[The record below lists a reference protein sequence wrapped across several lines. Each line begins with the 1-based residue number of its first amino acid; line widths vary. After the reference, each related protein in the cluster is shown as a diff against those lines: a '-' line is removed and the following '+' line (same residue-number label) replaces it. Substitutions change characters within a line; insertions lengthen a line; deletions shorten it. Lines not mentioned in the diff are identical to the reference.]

1 MSITYIPP
9 DTRTL
14 NALGQMSNLFM
25 RWGEDLD
32 RESRWKAQQAL
43 LRGDNKT
50 YTGIT
55 GVTFNVYN
63 PYYEQQKSILEQ
75 NRPVEQSKESI
86 LQELK
91 FNHEIANSFRRRN
104 KKLHPALGMYNDEQ
118 ALKAINSNAN
128 LRKGY
133 LNGGY
138 ITEADKSTS
147 VPGLEEKANM
157 QYSLQQE
164 KLAAWKEKEKELKEY
179 YHESYGKTR
188 ARITQDYKERLR
200 NARSLQEALALRR
213 EYAGAIKDA
222 NTTFARPQGDRAS
235 LDLDLKRFGGRGGG
249 RGSGRMKTFIVTT
262 PFGREYVRANSNAS
276 DAQILAQV
284 KKEKPKLR
292 NKGINLGN
300 SNITEGS
307 RLKATNAGNKEIQ
320 ENLKDTVSSDLN
332 FWYGDKVQRALEQLR
347 EYKKNGQ
354 DALYYTGIDFIKNNN
369 DYTPAMRLA
378 ILNSLGI
385 GGSKEYVA
393 KKSKN
398 KSTNKK
404 SSKRNIAAEP
414 VHSSYYLGTN

>member
-1 MSITYIPP
+1 MSTIYIPP

-55 GVTFNVYN
+55 GITPTVYN

-75 NRPVEQSKESI
+75 NRPAEQSKESI
-86 LQELK
+86 LEGLK

-104 KKLHPALGMYNDEQ
+104 EGRNPALSKYNDEQ
-118 ALKAINSNAN
+118 ALKVINSNAN

-138 ITEADKSTS
+138 ITDADKVTN

-157 QYSLQQE
+157 EYSLQQD
-164 KLAAWKEKEKELKEY
+164 KLAAWEKAKNALKEY

-188 ARITQDYKERLR
+188 ERITQDYKERLR
-200 NARSLQEALALRR
+200 NASSPQEALALRR

-222 NTTFARPQGDRAS
+222 NTAFARPQGDRAGLA
-235 LDLDLKRFGGRGGG
+235 LDMSRFARRGSG
-249 RGSGRMKTFIVTT
+249 RGSGTHMKTFVLIT
-262 PFGREYVRANSNAS
+262 PYGRGSVRVNRDSS
-276 DAQILAQV
+276 DTQILKQYVNENPKFKGKLNIGNVSISPAKARGV
-284 KKEKPKLR
+284 SEAGNAAIKKE
-292 NKGINLGN
+292 ID
-300 SNITEGS
+300 
-307 RLKATNAGNKEIQ
+307 
-320 ENLKDTVSSDLN
+320 DTVSSDLN
-332 FWYGDKVQRALEQLR
+332 FWYGNKAQKALEQLR

-354 DALYYTGIDFIKNNN
+354 DALYYAGLDYIKNNS
-369 DYTPAMRLA
+369 DYTPSMRTA
-378 ILNSLGI
+378 ILNNLGI
-385 GGSKEYVA
+385 RSSKEFYA
-393 KKSKN
+393 N
-398 KSTNKK
+398 NKK
-404 SSKRNIAAEP
+404 NREDIRSNSKIPDSLTFEQLVTTKR
-414 VHSSYYLGTN
+414 H